1 MSESIESISIPFSK
15 SSKLK
20 SSFELSLRLKIVKSG
35 FNVRVARTGSIPK
48 FSLQWTTK
56 NCYEKVIAIKSEKN
70 CGKNFGML
78 VNWVEW
84 QYADKKKRLVEK
96 VAQKSLSYVHVLL
109 DRKDSPKFFL
119 FFYFFFHRF
128 KLLSDNL
135 RETKAYHGIHLA
147 PLTPSE
153 RNCIDQLGCPCH

>member
-1 MSESIESISIPFSK
+1 MSESIESISIPISK

-78 VNWVEW
+78 VN
-84 QYADKKKRLVEK
+84 
-96 VAQKSLSYVHVLL
+96 
-109 DRKDSPKFFL
+109 
-119 FFYFFFHRF
+119 
-128 KLLSDNL
+128 
-135 RETKAYHGIHLA
+135 
-147 PLTPSE
+147 
-153 RNCIDQLGCPCH
+153 